1 MTRGLEQKCCDNH
14 PLLRQQRARVQGI
27 AAVVASANESDHAGV
42 QVFDA
47 RSCLVK
53 TNIVSQP
60 GNGGRLR
67 YIPQPRKRI
76 GQVADT
82 IGDLLGDLAHV
93 AVGVAVRRG
102 GFNVL
107 TFNVSG
113 FGERQGATVQNQH
126 GAILPHV
133 PVLAGQRVRGKMLT
147 NTAARPPTR
156 RRDYQTVAAPLRR
169 RRGSSR
175 PPRGPRPR

>member
-1 MTRGLEQKCCDNH
+1 MTGGLEQKCCDNH

-47 RSCLVK
+47 GRCLVK
-53 TNIVSQP
+53 TDIVSQP
-60 GNGGRLR
+60 GDGGCLR
-67 YIPQPRKRI
+67 YIPQPRERI

-82 IGDLLGDLAHV
+82 ISDLLGDLAHV
-93 AVGVAVRRG
+93 AVGVAVRCCC
-102 GFNVL
+102 FNVL
-107 TFNVSG
+107 TFNVSCLSEG
-113 FGERQGATVQNQH
+113 QGATVQNQH

-147 NTAARPPTR
+147 NTAARHTPR
-156 RRDYQTVAAPLRR
+156 RRQMFR
-169 RRGSSR
+169 
-175 PPRGPRPR
+175 